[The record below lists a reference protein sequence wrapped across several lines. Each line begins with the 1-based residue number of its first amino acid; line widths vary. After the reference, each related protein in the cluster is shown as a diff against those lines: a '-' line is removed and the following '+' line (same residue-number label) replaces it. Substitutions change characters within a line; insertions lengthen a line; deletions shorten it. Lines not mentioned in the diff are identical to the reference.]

1 MLRRPVAVPLVKC
14 FNSQCTVEK
23 GNGFTFMRSADQLDP
38 GSSVANL
45 RALWRKKLFVS
56 MFRPLMLNAKC
67 CEKPPWSGPKAEGR
81 ILDIALHIV
90 L

>member
-23 GNGFTFMRSADQLDP
+23 GNGFAFMRSADKLDP

-45 RALWRKKLFVS
+45 HALCRKKLFVS
-56 MFRPLMLNAKC
+56 MFRPLLLKAKC
-67 CEKPPWSGPKAEGR
+67 CQRSPWSGPKAEGR
-81 ILDIALHIV
+81 IPDIGLHVV